1 MRRLG
6 FLDRG
11 RKSTK
16 DGTTSI
22 IGHVYSASYCFYARL
37 REGNTQTYPENAIME
52 DRKHF
57 FFLNVGHFLDHLF
70 LLIFATVAA
79 LVLAKEWGLTYAQ
92 LIPYATPG
100 LIAFGLF
107 SLPAGWLADRWSR
120 EGMMVVFFVGI
131 GLASIATSFAQNP
144 MQIAVGLF
152 AVGMFAAIYHPVG
165 IAMIARGGKSMG
177 LDLAVNGV
185 WGNMGVGCA
194 ALLTGFLIDQ
204 TGWRTAFWLPGALSV
219 IVGLAYLYSFSDRV
233 PLKNAAT
240 ASVANPSTVSSDGTS
255 TAEWRATLIRVSL
268 IIFFTTAVSSIIFQG
283 TTFTLPKVFDER
295 LEAIAPSATMVGWLA
310 FIVFAVASFAQIIV
324 GKALD
329 TYGPRTVFAIVAVI
343 QVVFFS
349 IMPGLTDWFA
359 LAVALGFMLGAFGQ
373 IPINDYMIGKMAKS
387 ELRAS
392 IYGTRYVISFAVWAI
407 VVPLIAWVHHNWG
420 FDLLFYI
427 LAASALAILGAVLM
441 LPGRL
446 PEAPPTPAQVPAE

>member
-1 MRRLG
+1 
-6 FLDRG
+6 
-11 RKSTK
+11 
-16 DGTTSI
+16 
-22 IGHVYSASYCFYARL
+22 
-37 REGNTQTYPENAIME
+37 ME

-120 EGMMVVFFVGI
+120 EGMMVVFFIGI
-131 GLASIATSFAQNP
+131 GLASIATSFAQDP
-144 MQIAVGLF
+144 TQIAIGLF
-152 AVGMFAAIYHPVG
+152 IVGMFAAIYHPVG

-185 WGNMGVGCA
+185 WGNMGVGSA

-219 IVGLAYLYSFSDRV
+219 LFGLAYLYNFSDRV

-240 ASVANPSTVSSDGTS
+240 ASVAKASSTSGDGTS
-255 TAEWRATLIRVSL
+255 NAEWRAMLIRVSM

-295 LEAIAPSATMVGWLA
+295 LGGIATSATMVGWLA
-310 FIVFAVASFAQIIV
+310 FVVFAVASFAQIVV

-329 TYGPRTVFAIVAVI
+329 VHGPRTVFAVVAVI
-343 QVVFFS
+343 QIVFFS

-392 IYGTRYVISFAVWAI
+392 IFGTRYVISFAVWAV

-420 FDLLFYI
+420 FDALFYI

-446 PEAPPTPAQVPAE
+446 PEAQPTGAQVPAE

>member
-1 MRRLG
+1 
-6 FLDRG
+6 
-11 RKSTK
+11 
-16 DGTTSI
+16 
-22 IGHVYSASYCFYARL
+22 
-37 REGNTQTYPENAIME
+37 ME

-79 LVLAKEWGLTYAQ
+79 LVLTNEWGLKYAE

-100 LIAFGLF
+100 LVAFGLF

-131 GLASIATSFAQNP
+131 GCASIITSFVETPIQMA
-144 MQIAVGLF
+144 MGLF
-152 AVGMFAAIYHPVG
+152 LIGMFAAIYHPVG
-165 IAMIARGGKSMG
+165 LAMIARGGKNMG
-177 LDLAVNGV
+177 LDIAVNGV

-204 TGWRTAFWLPGALSV
+204 TGWRTAFWLPGIFSV
-219 IVGLAYLYSFSDRV
+219 LFGLAYLYNYKERV

-240 ASVANPSTVSSDGTS
+240 ASVAKPTEVAGDGTT
-255 TAEWRATLIRVSL
+255 TAEWRAMLIRISI
-268 IIFFTTAVSSIIFQG
+268 IIFFTTAISSIIFQS
-283 TTFTLPKVFDER
+283 TTFALPKVFEER
-295 LEAIAPSATMVGWLA
+295 LGDIASSATLVGWLA
-310 FIVFAVASFAQIIV
+310 FVVFGVASFAQIVV
-324 GKALD
+324 GKLLD
-329 TYGPRTVFAIVAVI
+329 VYGPRNVFAVVALI

-349 IMPGLTDWFA
+349 LMPGLTNLTA

-392 IYGTRYVISFAVWAI
+392 IFGARYIVSFGVWAI

-420 FDLLFYI
+420 FDVLFYI
-427 LAASALAILGAVLM
+427 LAASALAILCAVLM
-441 LPGRL
+441 LPGKL
-446 PEAPPTPAQVPAE
+446 PEAQSPTAVQPAE